1 MTPAAVTGTLLHDLV
16 TGTHAEG
23 ITALGVETVIE
34 HNDAVLLVAEPG
46 PDFDDTWQLP
56 GGPVLPGQTLTDAL
70 HPAAAA
76 IGLTIDEV
84 TGYLGHHGAQATT
97 RVFRFA
103 VTVTDPGAICRQAG
117 TGHRWAE
124 DLDCPPAGAAR
135 LPATINTPAA
145 TDPPLAGQLRAWA
158 RGIYPDEAGV
168 ELLIGHASFLH
179 RADFTSRLIS
189 IPGDGAG
196 LAAGSRRCRGRP
208 GLPAGPPARW
218 PWIPM
223 SRSRRSS
230 GWCSACSSSW
240 ARCTRCCGSWPG
252 TRSRS
257 GCGSGPAPAEG
268 KSPGGH
274 RTSRAWSTCCAT
286 RPMPA
291 SALTGA
297 AAPIRPGGCPAV
309 STPAGRAVWSPGSG
323 WSASTGR
330 CRPISAW
337 SSTSGTWRGWR
348 LTGPV
353 PRAWARRVRAPRCWA
368 GWWPAGSAVTGC
380 R

>member
-179 RADFTSRLIS
+179 RADFTSRFIS

-196 LAAGSRRCRGRP
+196 LAAIDWPAAIAALEDS
-208 GLPAGPPARW
+208 LPCSGGENRMLRLAASLAGG
-218 PWIPM
+218 IPLNL
-223 SRSRRSS
+223 RD
-230 GWCSACSSSW
+230 
-240 ARCTRCCGSWPG
+240 
-252 TRSRS
+252 
-257 GCGSGPAPAEG
+257 
-268 KSPGGH
+268 
-274 RTSRAWSTCCAT
+274 
-286 RPMPA
+286 
-291 SALTGA
+291 ALTGIDGRGIQLVVQA
-297 AAPIRPGGCPAV
+297 VLHASGHRPP
-309 STPAGRAVWSPGSG
+309 PGFHDH
-323 WSASTGR
+323 
-330 CRPISAW
+330 
-337 SSTSGTWRGWR
+337 
-348 LTGPV
+348 L
-353 PRAWARRVRAPRCWA
+353 
-368 GWWPAGSAVTGC
+368 
-380 R
+380 

>member
-84 TGYLGHHGAQATT
+84 TGYLGHHG
-97 RVFRFA
+97 
-103 VTVTDPGAICRQAG
+103 QAG

-179 RADFTSRLIS
+179 RADFTSRFIS

-196 LAAGSRRCRGRP
+196 LAAIDWPAAIAALEDS
-208 GLPAGPPARW
+208 LPCSGGENRMLRLAASLAGG
-218 PWIPM
+218 IPVNL
-223 SRSRRSS
+223 RD
-230 GWCSACSSSW
+230 
-240 ARCTRCCGSWPG
+240 
-252 TRSRS
+252 
-257 GCGSGPAPAEG
+257 
-268 KSPGGH
+268 
-274 RTSRAWSTCCAT
+274 
-286 RPMPA
+286 
-291 SALTGA
+291 ALTGIDSRGTQLVVQA
-297 AAPIRPGGCPAV
+297 VLHASGHRP
-309 STPAGRAVWSPGSG
+309 SSG
-323 WSASTGR
+323 FHDH
-330 CRPISAW
+330 
-337 SSTSGTWRGWR
+337 
-348 LTGPV
+348 L
-353 PRAWARRVRAPRCWA
+353 
-368 GWWPAGSAVTGC
+368 
-380 R
+380 